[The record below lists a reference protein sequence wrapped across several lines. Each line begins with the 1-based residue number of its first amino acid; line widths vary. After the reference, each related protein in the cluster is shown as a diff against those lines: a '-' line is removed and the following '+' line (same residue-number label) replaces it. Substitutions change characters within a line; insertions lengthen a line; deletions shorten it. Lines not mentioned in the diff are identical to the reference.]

1 MRTND
6 FAPFWRSSIGFDRLF
21 DLMNSAQLPDN
32 DGYPPYDILR
42 LGDDAYRITLALAG
56 FTSDDLTITAQQN
69 LLTIAGRR
77 AQSAER
83 EYLYQGIA
91 ARPFERQFRLADY
104 VEVTGAAFEHGLL
117 QIDLVRR
124 VPDAMKPRRIEIG
137 GAGRSV
143 GKAEKTATQVRV
155 A

>member
-1 MRTND
+1 MRMND

-21 DLMNSAQLPDN
+21 DLMNSAQQPDN

-42 LGDDAYRITLALAG
+42 IGEDSYRISLALAG
-56 FTSDDLTITAQQN
+56 FTAHDLAITAQQN
-69 LLTIAGRR
+69 LLTVAGRR

-83 EYLYQGIA
+83 DYLYQGIA

-104 VEVTGAAFEHGLL
+104 VEVTSASFEHGLL

-124 VPDAMKPRRIEIG
+124 VPDIMKPRRIEIG
-137 GAGRSV
+137 AGKSL
-143 GKAEKTATQVRV
+143 GNAEKTATQVKV

>member
-56 FTSDDLTITAQQN
+56 FTSDDLNITAQQN

-83 EYLYQGIA
+83 ESSTKAL
-91 ARPFERQFRLADY
+91 R
-104 VEVTGAAFEHGLL
+104 H
-117 QIDLVRR
+117 VRSSASSAWQTMWR
-124 VPDAMKPRRIEIG
+124 
-137 GAGRSV
+137 
-143 GKAEKTATQVRV
+143 
-155 A
+155 